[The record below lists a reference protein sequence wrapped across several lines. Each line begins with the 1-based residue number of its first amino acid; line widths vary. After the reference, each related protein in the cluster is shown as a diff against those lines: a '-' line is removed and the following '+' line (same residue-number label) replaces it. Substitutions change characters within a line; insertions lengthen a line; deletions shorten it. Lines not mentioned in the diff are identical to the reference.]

1 MGGQQGQEMG
11 ERLGASS
18 GRYEAEK
25 IGLKG
30 PWRQEEGGKRAEVRR
45 AEDVML
51 LDERRPK

>member
-1 MGGQQGQEMG
+1 MG